1 MLYEALKQSTTKMS
15 QHQRPSLPSPSPHH
29 HQALSDPQR
38 IASGS
43 SPGATSSGGGG
54 GASNNAVSN
63 AAAAAAKQ
71 RLRWTPDLH
80 ERFVEAVGQLGGADR
95 ATPKGVLRVMG
106 VQGLTI
112 YHVKSHLQKYRLAKY
127 IPDPMGDGK
136 SDKRRH
142 PDLPSLG
149 GSVQINEALRMQ
161 MEVQKRLQE
170 QLEVQRHLQLRIEAQ
185 GKYLQ
190 KIIDEQKKM
199 SGGLDNQ
206 PGASPGSTQ
215 VFSSDITVQGSD
227 LKYELT
233 ESVPGLMDPPGG
245 GGGGG
250 GGGALP
256 AITSALSAL
265 GSMAANNSLS
275 RENSP
280 ASVPNPLGASYTLLN
295 NNNNNN
301 NNIRTDDAVVVS
313 PRHQESVEE
322 YLHSKSLQQQQQQQ
336 SYLHSSYLQ
345 CNTAGRLP

>member
-54 GASNNAVSN
+54 GASSNAVSN

-245 GGGGG
+245 GGGG
-250 GGGALP
+250 ALP

-295 NNNNNN
+295 NNNNN
-301 NNIRTDDAVVVS
+301 IRTDDAVVVS

-322 YLHSKSLQQQQQQQ
+322 YLHSKSLQQQQQ
-336 SYLHSSYLQ
+336 SYHHSSYLQ